1 MKALPITYLG
11 AALYKGNKRKVL
23 YENLIDKVRNRISGW
38 EHCHLSYV
46 SRLQLIKT
54 VLASMPIYLL
64 QVLNP
69 PVSTIQKLE
78 RLFAKFLW
86 GSTTE
91 QWKIHWTKWHTIC
104 YPTEEGGLGIRNLR
118 DMVTAFSYKLWWR
131 LKLNSSLWST
141 FTISK
146 YCQGYFS
153 AISKLYTMDL
163 SIWKRLCMILK
174 EAQGNIF
181 WSLVLVEGSLDNL
194 VGTQCN
200 FHIPVNWFWN
210 NQEWDILKLQ
220 QAVPQHMIEQ
230 ITGVPIN
237 TNQPD
242 CLYWKLSKDGAFTTK
257 ST

>member
-118 DMVTAFSYKLWWR
+118 DM
-131 LKLNSSLWST
+131 
-141 FTISK
+141 
-146 YCQGYFS
+146 C
-153 AISKLYTMDL
+153 
-163 SIWKRLCMILK
+163 
-174 EAQGNIF
+174 
-181 WSLVLVEGSLDNL
+181 LVEGSLDNL

>member
-91 QWKIHWTKWHTIC
+91 QWKIHWTKCTLSAT
-104 YPTEEGGLGIRNLR
+104 PPKKADSALE
-118 DMVTAFSYKLWWR
+118 
-131 LKLNSSLWST
+131 T
-141 FTISK
+141 F
-146 YCQGYFS
+146 
-153 AISKLYTMDL
+153 
-163 SIWKRLCMILK
+163 
-174 EAQGNIF
+174 
-181 WSLVLVEGSLDNL
+181 
-194 VGTQCN
+194 GT
-200 FHIPVNWFWN
+200 W
-210 NQEWDILKLQ
+210 
-220 QAVPQHMIEQ
+220 
-230 ITGVPIN
+230 
-237 TNQPD
+237 
-242 CLYWKLSKDGAFTTK
+242 
-257 ST
+257 